1 MLVESTSAGALPVPG
16 EWKQRSKETQ
26 PWQEVQQLSSGRVVG
41 QGDVWL
47 QAAHAQ
53 GLRATHVEVLQ
64 CGRVSHVK
72 RNRTRAAGAAAAR
85 AGMHAGS
92 ASPSDSSAFS
102 TDDFPTARFN
112 VDVRAPMSIAQ
123 AFAICIANRGI
134 ADIVS

>member
-1 MLVESTSAGALPVPG
+1 M
-16 EWKQRSKETQ
+16 QRQ
-26 PWQEVQQLSSGRVVG
+26 R
-41 QGDVWL
+41 
-47 QAAHAQ
+47 
-53 GLRATHVEVLQ
+53 LRATHVEVLQ

-72 RNRTRAAGAAAAR
+72 RNRTRAAGAAAAAAG
-85 AGMHAGS
+85 AGMRAGS
-92 ASPSDSSAFS
+92 ASPADKNTAFS